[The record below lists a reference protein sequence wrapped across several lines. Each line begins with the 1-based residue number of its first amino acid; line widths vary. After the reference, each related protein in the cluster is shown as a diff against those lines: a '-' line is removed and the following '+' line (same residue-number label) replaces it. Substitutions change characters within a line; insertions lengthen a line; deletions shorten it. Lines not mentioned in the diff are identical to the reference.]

1 MADTKVSDL
10 TQITVAG
17 NNDIL
22 YIVNETAGTSN
33 KITFQN
39 LLGGVNS
46 NITTLTND
54 VNTYTTTVLELSA
67 EFTAVN
73 LDIGPLESDFLE
85 LSGDVYSLSAE
96 VDVNKASRSVFTS
109 DIDTLCANIDFLSG
123 STDTL
128 SAEFVTDRDQTSV
141 TGSFVIETSTFEFL
155 KGRLVTVTP

>member
-67 EFTAVN
+67 EFVTAN
-73 LDIGPLESDFLE
+73 LDLGPLQSDFLE
-85 LSGDVYSLSAE
+85 LSGDVDTLSAE
-96 VDVNKASRSVFTS
+96 IEEFELSRSVFSS